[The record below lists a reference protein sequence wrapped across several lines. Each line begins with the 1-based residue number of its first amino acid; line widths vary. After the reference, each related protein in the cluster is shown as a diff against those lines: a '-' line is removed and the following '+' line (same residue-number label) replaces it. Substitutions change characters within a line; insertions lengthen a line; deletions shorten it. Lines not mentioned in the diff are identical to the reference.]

1 MAEIELKHAKWG
13 NYFLTWFR
21 DDETGVHTVKLT
33 KTSINPDPEAT
44 TNLAIDTDVETMTYT
59 EPG

>member
-1 MAEIELKHAKWG
+1 MAKEQLGYSNAG